1 LLTSAPNYRIC
12 ANIFE
17 RCVYV
22 LTDKDV
28 DVYRVEPTDL
38 VFEKTFPGTCSHS
51 IFVVG
56 SLTII
61 QEQYTN
67 NMKIINNGVLYRS
80 FKGLGASPPRST
92 SPSP

>member
-1 LLTSAPNYRIC
+1 MC

-17 RCVYV
+17 KTVYV
-22 LTDKDV
+22 LTDQDV
-28 DVYRVEPTDL
+28 DIYKVEPTDL
-38 VFEKTFPGTCSHS
+38 AYEKTITGTCSHS

-80 FKGLGASPPRST
+80 FKGLGPSPPRSIR
-92 SPSP
+92 SSHLRNR

>member
-1 LLTSAPNYRIC
+1 M
-12 ANIFE
+12 
-17 RCVYV
+17 V
-22 LTDKDV
+22 TDKDV

-38 VFEKTFPGTCSHS
+38 VFEKTFSSSCSHS

-80 FKGLGASPPRST
+80 FKGLGPSPPRSNCS
-92 SPSP
+92 SP